1 MDSLLQF
8 WNSEYPPS
16 EEGRGN
22 RQRLSNREDVIV
34 VDGGGDNSN
43 NEYNNNAAGSGNQN
57 FFKVGEPSPNY
68 RLGESFY
75 TSHNYFRK
83 ESNNPSEAEC
93 LVCAEKQKEKQTAKR
108 KRVMIKTPKNSPKG
122 MLNHLFAVHR
132 ELKEKILKQKD
143 AHEEK
148 KKLHQKERE
157 ENEKKK
163 GDSMKQQKLDSHG
176 GSLAVEPRHDPQM
189 QKRFDKAVV
198 QFAAKTGVSFQALS
212 KGNIDI
218 LIKPFFSKSTPKIK
232 GRHKQ
237 TISRHS
243 SKEALNIQ
251 RDIYS
256 IVLSSKQDCLSYGI
270 TSDMLR
276 DKALDSISL
285 TLHFITNDGELVRLV
300 PFCQYFGKRKH
311 TGINIKISLADMLK
325 ALGLEDEKYDKTVV
339 LDNAKNNKC
348 AIRLSPTLVGAW
360 CGIHSLQSAVK
371 VSVYVLLSSFHNL
384 VLLQLYK
391 SIKNYVDNMPSN
403 KQRPM
408 ASIGLVP

>member
-1 MDSLLQF
+1 M
-8 WNSEYPPS
+8 
-16 EEGRGN
+16 
-22 RQRLSNREDVIV
+22 
-34 VDGGGDNSN
+34 DGGGDNSN

-83 ESNNPSEAEC
+83 ESNNPNEAEC

-132 ELKEKILKQKD
+132 ELKEIILKQKY

-163 GDSMKQQKLDSHG
+163 GESMKQPKLDSHG

-218 LIKPFFSKSTPKIK
+218 LIKPFFSKSTPK
-232 GRHKQ
+232 
-237 TISRHS
+237 
-243 SKEALNIQ
+243 
-251 RDIYS
+251 
-256 IVLSSKQDCLSYGI
+256 
-270 TSDMLR
+270 
-276 DKALDSISL
+276 
-285 TLHFITNDGELVRLV
+285 
-300 PFCQYFGKRKH
+300 
-311 TGINIKISLADMLK
+311 
-325 ALGLEDEKYDKTVV
+325 
-339 LDNAKNNKC
+339 
-348 AIRLSPTLVGAW
+348 
-360 CGIHSLQSAVK
+360 
-371 VSVYVLLSSFHNL
+371 
-384 VLLQLYK
+384 
-391 SIKNYVDNMPSN
+391 
-403 KQRPM
+403 
-408 ASIGLVP
+408 